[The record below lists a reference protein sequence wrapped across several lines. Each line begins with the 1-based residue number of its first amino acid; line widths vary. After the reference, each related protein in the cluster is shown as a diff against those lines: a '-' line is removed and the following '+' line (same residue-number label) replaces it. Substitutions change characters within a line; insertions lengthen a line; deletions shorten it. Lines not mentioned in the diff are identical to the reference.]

1 MLGPICASLVLY
13 LAGGATGF
21 TLVGVANL
29 LSFGL
34 EASVAS
40 AA

>member
-1 MLGPICASLVLY
+1 MLGPICASLALY